1 MKRFDALVAIVL
13 LFISSIAIAQEPRP
27 QTGEMPP
34 AMLALLVTDS
44 KGGHVPSLSKDDVQ
58 LSIGGV
64 PVDLATFA
72 ERGADGSPAR
82 EVRRIAVL
90 FEVSSLSMS
99 ARHQA
104 SEALHG
110 FLARTLRPGDLAVVL
125 AGDQTLRAMTTWTS
139 KLEVIDAALERVS
152 GEAPPSLTNGQAA
165 AEKRIREIA
174 TDIQQADAKGHTLYT
189 FDALIDSARAYASAR
204 YRDAEMSLDN
214 ISSTVS
220 LFTPR
225 TRNVL
230 IVAGADLPRTPG
242 AGVFQY
248 VEGLRTAALRGV
260 RGSAMQKGAQFSSPM
275 GESAAFDLTSLID
288 SAGTRFWRRGVAV
301 YSISSEMRKDSGG
314 GSETSQTVDALAA
327 FTNEADR
334 VAGYRLLSGATGG
347 IAFIG
352 RSPSDALDRI
362 ASDLES
368 FYTVGVHP
376 TAPISGKDMLS
387 VKVRNGYSVRVMRGS
402 AGLGT
407 PAEEM
412 ESRVIAY
419 QQVNPADDNTLG
431 ISLHAEP
438 PVFDGERRVVSVDV
452 IIPIRKLTMVKFGN
466 DNASAFTV
474 FIATGDPLGNSS
486 SVNTQRK
493 LIRWPEGVT
502 SESAL
507 TFRVDIVLEPGRSQ
521 ISIGVMDE
529 HSHEKGFDR
538 VRI

>member
-1 MKRFDALVAIVL
+1 MKRFDALAAIVL
-13 LFISSIAIAQEPRP
+13 LFVSSIAIAQESQP
-27 QTGEMPP
+27 QKSEPP
-34 AMLALLVTDS
+34 AMLALVVTDS
-44 KGGHVPSLSKDDVQ
+44 KGAHVPSLSKDDVQ

-64 PVDLATFA
+64 PVDLATFV

-90 FEVSSLSMS
+90 FEVGSLSMS

-125 AGDQTLRAMTTWTS
+125 ASDQTLRAMTTWTS
-139 KLEVIDAALERVS
+139 KLSTIDAALERVS

-174 TDIQQADAKGHTLYT
+174 TDIQQADANGHTLYP

-204 YRDAEMSLDN
+204 YRDAELSLGN
-214 ISSTVS
+214 ISSVAS

-248 VEGLRTAALRGV
+248 VEGLRTSASRGA
-260 RGSAMQKGAQFSSPM
+260 RGAAMQKGAQFSSPM
-275 GESAAFDLTSLID
+275 GESAAFDLTSLFD
-288 SAGTRFWRRGVAV
+288 SVGTRFWRRGVAV

-314 GSETSQTVDALAA
+314 GSETSQAVDSLAA
-327 FTNEADR
+327 FTNEADS
-334 VAGYRLLSGATGG
+334 VAGYRLLSGATSG

-352 RSPSDALDRI
+352 RSPADALDRI

-376 TAPISGKDMLS
+376 MAPISGKEALS

-402 AGLGT
+402 AGSGT
-407 PAEEM
+407 PADEM

-419 QQVNPADDNTLG
+419 QQVNPADDNNLG
-431 ISLHAEP
+431 ISLHAAP
-438 PVFDGERRVVSVDV
+438 PVFDGERRLVSVDV
-452 IIPIRKLTMVKFGN
+452 IIPIRKLTMVKVGN
-466 DNASAFTV
+466 DVASAFTV

-493 LIRWPEGVT
+493 LIRWPAGAT
-502 SESAL
+502 QASAL
-507 TFRVDIVLEPGRSQ
+507 TFRVNVVLEPGRSQ
-521 ISIGVMDE
+521 ISVGVMDE

>member
-13 LFISSIAIAQEPRP
+13 LFVSSLAVAQESAKPSV
-27 QTGEMPP
+27 GPP
-34 AMLALLVTDS
+34 AMLALVVTDS
-44 KGGHVPSLSKDDVQ
+44 KGAHVPSLSKDDVQ

-72 ERGADGSPAR
+72 ERGANGSPAR

-90 FEVSSLSMS
+90 VEVSSLSMS

-139 KLEVIDAALERVS
+139 KLPVIDAALERVS

-189 FDALIDSARAYASAR
+189 FDALLDSARAYAAAR

-214 ISSTVS
+214 ISSVVS

-230 IVAGADLPRTPG
+230 IVVGADLPRTPG

-248 VEGLRTAALRGV
+248 VEGLRTSALRGT

-275 GESAAFDLTSLID
+275 GESSAFDLTSLFD
-288 SAGTRFWRRGVAV
+288 SVGTRFWRRGVAV

-314 GSETSQTVDALAA
+314 GSETSQTVDSLAA

-352 RSPSDALDRI
+352 RSPADALDRI
-362 ASDLES
+362 ASDLDS

-376 TAPISGKDMLS
+376 TAPISGKDALS

-407 PAEEM
+407 PADEM

-452 IIPIRKLTMVKFGN
+452 IIPIRKLTMVKVGN
-466 DNASAFTV
+466 DVASAFTV

-486 SVNTQRK
+486 NVNTQRK
-493 LIRWPEGVT
+493 LIRWPESVT
-502 SESAL
+502 SASAL
-507 TFRVDIVLEPGRSQ
+507 TFRVNVVLEPGRSQ

-529 HSHEKGFDR
+529 HSHQKGFDR

>member
-1 MKRFDALVAIVL
+1 MKRFDALAAIVL
-13 LFISSIAIAQEPRP
+13 LFVSSIAIAQESQP
-27 QTGEMPP
+27 QKSEPP
-34 AMLALLVTDS
+34 AMLALVVTDS
-44 KGGHVPSLSKDDVQ
+44 KGAHVPSLSKDDVQ

-64 PVDLATFA
+64 PVDLATFV

-90 FEVSSLSMS
+90 FEVGSLSMS

-125 AGDQTLRAMTTWTS
+125 ASDQTLRAMTTWTS
-139 KLEVIDAALERVS
+139 KLSTIDAALERVS

-174 TDIQQADAKGHTLYT
+174 TDIQQADANGHTLYT

-204 YRDAEMSLDN
+204 YRDAELSLGN
-214 ISSTVS
+214 ISSVAS

-248 VEGLRTAALRGV
+248 VEGLRTSASRGA
-260 RGSAMQKGAQFSSPM
+260 RGAAMQKGAQFSSPM
-275 GESAAFDLTSLID
+275 GESAAFDLTSLFD
-288 SAGTRFWRRGVAV
+288 SVGTRFWRRGVAV

-314 GSETSQTVDALAA
+314 GSETSQAVDSLAA
-327 FTNEADR
+327 FTNEADS
-334 VAGYRLLSGATGG
+334 VAGYRLLSGATSG

-352 RSPSDALDRI
+352 RSPADALDRI

-376 TAPISGKDMLS
+376 MAPISGKEALS

-402 AGLGT
+402 AGSGT
-407 PAEEM
+407 PADEM

-419 QQVNPADDNTLG
+419 QQVNPADDNNLG
-431 ISLHAEP
+431 ISLHAAP
-438 PVFDGERRVVSVDV
+438 PVFDGERRLVSVDV
-452 IIPIRKLTMVKFGN
+452 IIPIRKLTMVKVGN
-466 DNASAFTV
+466 DVASAFTV

-493 LIRWPEGVT
+493 LIRWPAGAT
-502 SESAL
+502 QASAL
-507 TFRVDIVLEPGRSQ
+507 TFRVNVVLEPGRSQ
-521 ISIGVMDE
+521 ISVGVMDE

>member
-13 LFISSIAIAQEPRP
+13 LFISSIAVAQEPRP
-27 QTGEMPP
+27 QTRETPP

-44 KGGHVPSLSKDDVQ
+44 KGAHVPALSKDDVQ
-58 LSIGGV
+58 LSIGGTL
-64 PVDLATFA
+64 VDLATFA
-72 ERGADGSPAR
+72 ERGVGGSPAR

-99 ARHQA
+99 ARRHA

-110 FLARTLRPGDLAVVL
+110 FLERTLRPGDLAVVL
-125 AGDQTLRAMTTWTS
+125 AGDQTLRALTTWTS
-139 KLEVIDAALERVS
+139 KLAVIDAALERVS

-174 TDIQQADAKGHTLYT
+174 TDIQQADAKGRTLYT

-204 YRDAEMSLDN
+204 YRDAELSLGN
-214 ISSTVS
+214 ISSVAS

-230 IVAGADLPRTPG
+230 IVVGADLPRMPG

-248 VEGLRTAALRGV
+248 VEGLRTSALRGA

-275 GESAAFDLTSLID
+275 GESAAFDLTSLFD
-288 SAGTRFWRRGVAV
+288 SAGIRFWRRGVAV

-314 GSETSQTVDALAA
+314 GSESSQTVDSLAA

-352 RSPSDALDRI
+352 RSPADALDRI
-362 ASDLES
+362 ASDLDS

-376 TAPISGKDMLS
+376 TAPIPGKDALS

-407 PAEEM
+407 PADEM

-419 QQVNPADDNTLG
+419 QQVNPADENALG

-438 PVFDGERRVVSVDV
+438 PVFDGERRFVSVDV
-452 IIPIRKLTMVKFGN
+452 IIPIRNLKMVKVGN

-486 SVNTQRK
+486 NVNTQRK

-502 SESAL
+502 SASAL
-507 TFRVDIVLEPGRSQ
+507 TFRVNVILEPGRSQ

>member
-13 LFISSIAIAQEPRP
+13 LFISSLAVAQESRTQPSEGP
-27 QTGEMPP
+27 A
-34 AMLALLVTDS
+34 AMLALVVTDA
-44 KGGHVPSLSKDDVQ
+44 KGAHVPSLSKDDVQ

-72 ERGADGSPAR
+72 ERGAGGTPAR

-90 FEVSSLSMS
+90 FQVSSLSMS
-99 ARHQA
+99 ARRQA
-104 SEALHG
+104 SEAIHG
-110 FLARTLRPGDLAVVL
+110 FLERTLRPGDLAVVL
-125 AGDQTLRAMTTWTS
+125 GSDQMLRAMTTWTS
-139 KLEVIDAALERVS
+139 KLPVIDAALERLS
-152 GEAPPSLTNGQAA
+152 GESSPSLTDGQTA

-174 TDIQQADAKGHTLYT
+174 TDIQQADANGHTLYT
-189 FDALIDSARAYASAR
+189 FDALIDSARTYASAR
-204 YRDAEMSLDN
+204 YRDAELSLGN
-214 ISSTVS
+214 ISSVAS

-230 IVAGADLPRTPG
+230 IVVGADLPRTPG

-248 VEGLRTAALRGV
+248 VEGLRTSAMRGA
-260 RGSAMQKGAQFSSPM
+260 RGAAMQKGAQFSSPM
-275 GESAAFDLTSLID
+275 GESSAFDLTSLFD
-288 SAGTRFWRRGVAV
+288 SISTRFWRRGVAV
-301 YSISSEMRKDSGG
+301 YSISSEMRKDSAG
-314 GSETSQTVDALAA
+314 GSETSQTADALAA

-352 RSPSDALDRI
+352 RSPADALDHI

-376 TAPISGKDMLS
+376 TAPISGKDALS

-407 PAEEM
+407 PADEM

-438 PVFDGERRVVSVDV
+438 PVFDGERRLVSVDV
-452 IIPIRKLTMVKFGN
+452 IIPIRKLTMVKVGN

-486 SVNTQRK
+486 NVNTQRK
-493 LIRWPEGVT
+493 LIRWPDGVT
-502 SESAL
+502 SASAL
-507 TFRVDIVLEPGRSQ
+507 TFRVNVVLEPGRSQ
-521 ISIGVMDE
+521 ITVGVMDE

>member
-13 LFISSIAIAQEPRP
+13 LFISSLALAQESPKP
-27 QTGEMPP
+27 GGGPA
-34 AMLALLVTDS
+34 AMLALVVTDS
-44 KGGHVPSLSKDDVQ
+44 RGAHVPSLSKGDVQ

-64 PVDLATFA
+64 PVELTTFA
-72 ERGADGSPAR
+72 ERGAGGSPAR

-99 ARHQA
+99 ARRQA

-139 KLEVIDAALERVS
+139 KLPVIDAALERVS
-152 GEAPPSLTNGQAA
+152 GEAPPSLTDGQAA

-189 FDALIDSARAYASAR
+189 FDALIDSARAFAAAR
-204 YRDAEMSLDN
+204 SRDAELSLGN
-214 ISSTVS
+214 ISSVAS

-230 IVAGADLPRTPG
+230 IVVGADLPRTPG

-248 VEGLRTAALRGV
+248 VEGLRSSALRGV

-275 GESAAFDLTSLID
+275 GESAAFDLTSFFD
-288 SAGTRFWRRGVAV
+288 SVGTRFWRRGVAV
-301 YSISSEMRKDSGG
+301 YTIASEMRKDSGG
-314 GSETSQTVDALAA
+314 GSESSQTVDSLAA

-352 RSPSDALDRI
+352 RSPADALDRI

-376 TAPISGKDMLS
+376 TAPISGKDALS
-387 VKVRNGYSVRVMRGS
+387 VKVRNGYSVRVIRGS

-407 PAEEM
+407 PADEM

-419 QQVNPADDNTLG
+419 QQVNPADENALG
-431 ISLHAEP
+431 ISLHAAP
-438 PVFDGERRVVSVDV
+438 PVFDGERRLVSVDV
-452 IIPIRKLTMVKFGN
+452 IIPIRKLTMVKVGN
-466 DNASAFTV
+466 DVASAFTV

-486 SVNTQRK
+486 NVNTQRK
-493 LIRWPEGVT
+493 LIRWPDGAT
-502 SESAL
+502 QASAL
-507 TFRVDIVLEPGRSQ
+507 TFRVNVVLEPGRSQ

-538 VRI
+538 VSI